1 MMSQTDPEDFSRA
14 FSSIKPKALPP
25 RHKSSFFYWPI
36 NVLNSPPYSLNWL
49 FITQNLA
56 GAIQYPHNKDSVKLW
71 GAAWM
76 LLSKIYALNT
86 FVWTSRSLCEIFQLW
101 FGPCCSLGE
110 WAMGG
115 RKGNCDKKCSGGLQP
130 RNTTRLGDDGQ
141 DTWWGPGIPG
151 RPRPRILIILT
162 QPAGRIFGITR
173 KILTRN
179 E

>member
-1 MMSQTDPEDFSRA
+1 MVSQTDPDDFSRA
-14 FSSIKPKALPP
+14 FSSIKPKALPQ

-86 FVWTSRSLCEIFQLW
+86 FVWTSRSLCEISNSGLALVAAW
-101 FGPCCSLGE
+101 VS
-110 WAMGG
+110 G
-115 RKGNCDKKCSGGLQP
+115 RWVEE
-130 RNTTRLGDDGQ
+130 RETV
-141 DTWWGPGIPG
+141 
-151 RPRPRILIILT
+151 
-162 QPAGRIFGITR
+162 
-173 KILTRN
+173 TRN
-179 E
+179 ALGGCNQGIRRDSVTTARTPGEGQEYQGAQDQEY